1 MGIFD
6 KLFGNSKNNEVA
18 PKQTQEIKKEEVL
31 TPTNSREEKLQA
43 ISRVGKKYHITAEGP
58 KICTASIRE
67 CKYGKHFDNITD
79 ASIYYDKWQE
89 TRMKYP
95 VLQDE
100 KILEP
105 DNDLVCNL
113 SDFKDKSWI
122 SNYDRCTPD
131 SFAVVVNNNMDR
143 FIRDKMEDVLIS
155 AFEQTNNWR
164 RRETST
170 FSYFREGLVKEKDK
184 DALFLSNEEML
195 ANMQNY
201 YKMTAVMSVSPSAEQ
216 MNLQGDIMEIF
227 KYIESRNPSTLDMIQ
242 MLNYTV
248 EDYQLDDTT
257 RVRVF
262 RHKKRED
269 VE

>member
-1 MGIFD
+1 
-6 KLFGNSKNNEVA
+6 
-18 PKQTQEIKKEEVL
+18 
-31 TPTNSREEKLQA
+31 
-43 ISRVGKKYHITAEGP
+43 
-58 KICTASIRE
+58 
-67 CKYGKHFDNITD
+67 
-79 ASIYYDKWQE
+79 
-89 TRMKYP
+89 
-95 VLQDE
+95 
-100 KILEP
+100 
-105 DNDLVCNL
+105 
-113 SDFKDKSWI
+113 
-122 SNYDRCTPD
+122 
-131 SFAVVVNNNMDR
+131 MDR

-227 KYIESRNPSTLDMIQ
+227 KYIESRNPSTLDMVQ

>member
-1 MGIFD
+1 MGIW
-6 KLFGNSKNNEVA
+6 KWLTTPVPTLIKESKEK
-18 PKQTQEIKKEEVL
+18 KQQENIS

-43 ISRVGKKYHITAEGP
+43 ISRVGKKFHVTPEGV
-58 KICTASIRE
+58 KVCTASIRE
-67 CKYGKHFDNITD
+67 CKYGKHFDNMTD

-89 TRMKYP
+89 TKMKYP
-95 VLQDE
+95 LLENE

-105 DNDLVCNL
+105 DNNFICNI
-113 SDFKDKSWI
+113 SDFKDNSWI
-122 SNYDRCTPD
+122 SNVDRCTPD
-131 SFAVVVNNNMDR
+131 SFAVLVNNNMDR
-143 FIRDKMEDVLIS
+143 HIRDKMEDILID

-170 FSYFREGLVKEKDK
+170 SQYFREGLVKEKGK
-184 DALFLSNEEML
+184 DAQFLSNEEML

-216 MNLQGDIMEIF
+216 MNLQGDILEIF
-227 KYIESRNPSTLDMIQ
+227 KYINSRNPSTLDLVQ

-262 RHKKRED
+262 KHKKRED
-269 VE
+269 VK